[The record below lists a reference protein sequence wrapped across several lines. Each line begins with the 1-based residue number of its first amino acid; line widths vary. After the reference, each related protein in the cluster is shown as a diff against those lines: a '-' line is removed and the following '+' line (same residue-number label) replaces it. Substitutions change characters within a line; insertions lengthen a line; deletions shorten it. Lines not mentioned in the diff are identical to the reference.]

1 MNDTELMTII
11 RKAIEEVTK
20 DEKAASKCSKCVCD
34 GEVEDISAYSL
45 REEFNIP
52 NPYNKEEYLRIKAKT
67 DARLGVWR
75 CGPRPLT
82 RTTLR
87 VRADNA
93 AAMDAVFND
102 VSEEYLKRNNLKS
115 YTTKCSSKEEYL
127 TRPDLGRVF
136 DDETM
141 AQIKKDCINDPDV
154 QIVVSDGLSSSAVE
168 ANIDAVLPALYNGL
182 KSSGLKVGTPF
193 FVKYGRVGA
202 EDSVAKL
209 LNAKVTVILLGERPG
224 LATSSSLSAYCVYG
238 GYPGIP
244 EANRTVVSNIHKA
257 GTPPVEAGAYI
268 AELCQLM
275 CSKKASGLDLKAN

>member
-1 MNDTELMTII
+1 MNDTELMKII
-11 RKAIEEVTK
+11 REAIAQATQGE
-20 DEKAASKCSKCVCD
+20 AASKCACKCECD
-34 GEVEDISAYSL
+34 GEVDDISAYSL

-52 NPYNKEEYLRIKAKT
+52 NPYNKEEYMRIKAKT

-75 CGPRPLT
+75 AGPRPLT

-102 VSEEYLKRNNLKS
+102 VHEEYLERNNLKT
-115 YTTKCSSKEEYL
+115 YQTKCDSKETYL

-136 DDETM
+136 DDET
-141 AQIKKDCINDPDV
+141 AAKIKAECINDPDV

-168 ANIDAVLPALYNGL
+168 ANIDAVLPAIYNGL
-182 KSSGLKVGTPF
+182 KATNLKVGTPF

-202 EDSVAKL
+202 EDSVAQIL
-209 LNAKVTVILLGERPG
+209 GAKVTVILLGERPG

-268 AELCQLM
+268 AELCKQM
-275 CSKKASGLDLKAN
+275 YDKKASGLDLKA

>member
-1 MNDTELMTII
+1 MNDTELMKII
-11 RKAIEEVTK
+11 REAIAQATQGE
-20 DEKAASKCSKCVCD
+20 AASKCACKCECD
-34 GEVEDISAYSL
+34 GEVDDISAYSL

-52 NPYNKEEYLRIKAKT
+52 NPYNKEEYMRIKAKT

-75 CGPRPLT
+75 AGPRPLT

-102 VSEEYLKRNNLKS
+102 VHEEYLERNNLKT
-115 YTTKCSSKEEYL
+115 YQTKCDSKETYL

-136 DDETM
+136 DDET
-141 AQIKKDCINDPDV
+141 AAKIKAECINDPDV

-168 ANIDAVLPALYNGL
+168 ANIDAVLPAIYNGL
-182 KSSGLKVGTPF
+182 KATNLKVGTPF

-202 EDSVAKL
+202 EDSVAQI

-268 AELCQLM
+268 AELCKQM
-275 CSKKASGLDLKAN
+275 YDKKASGLDLKA

>member
-1 MNDTELMTII
+1 MNDTELMKII
-11 RKAIEEVTK
+11 REAIAQATQGE
-20 DEKAASKCSKCVCD
+20 AASKCACKCECD
-34 GEVEDISAYSL
+34 GEVDDISAYSL

-52 NPYNKEEYLRIKAKT
+52 NPYNKEEYMRLKAKT

-75 CGPRPLT
+75 AGPRPLT

-102 VSEEYLKRNNLKS
+102 VHEEYLERNNLKT
-115 YTTKCSSKEEYL
+115 YQTKCDSKETYL

-136 DDETM
+136 DDET
-141 AQIKKDCINDPDV
+141 AAKIKAECISDPDV
-154 QIVVSDGLSSSAVE
+154 QVIVSDGLSSSAVE
-168 ANIDAVLPALYNGL
+168 ANIDAVLPAIFNGL
-182 KSSGLKVGTPF
+182 KATGLKVGTPF

-202 EDSVAKL
+202 EDSVASIL
-209 LNAKVTVILLGERPG
+209 GAKVTVILLGERPG
-224 LATSSSLSAYCVYG
+224 LATSSSLSAYIVYG

-268 AELCQLM
+268 AELCKQM
-275 CSKKASGLDLKAN
+275 YDKKASGLDLKA

>member
-1 MNDTELMTII
+1 MNDTELMKII
-11 RKAIEEVTK
+11 REAIAQATQGE
-20 DEKAASKCSKCVCD
+20 AASKCACKCECD
-34 GEVEDISAYSL
+34 GEVDDISAYSL

-52 NPYNKEEYLRIKAKT
+52 NPYNKEEYMRIKAKT

-75 CGPRPLT
+75 AGPRPLT

-102 VSEEYLKRNNLKS
+102 VHEEYLERNNLKT
-115 YTTKCSSKEEYL
+115 YQTKCDSKETYL

-136 DDETM
+136 DDATA
-141 AQIKKDCINDPDV
+141 AQIKADCIAEPDV

-168 ANIDAVLPALYNGL
+168 ANIDAVLPAIYNGL
-182 KSSGLKVGTPF
+182 KATNLKVGTPF

-202 EDSVAKL
+202 EDSVAKI

-268 AELCQLM
+268 AELCKQM
-275 CSKKASGLDLKAN
+275 YDKKASGLDLKA

>member
-1 MNDTELMTII
+1 MNDTELMKII
-11 RKAIEEVTK
+11 REAIAQATQGE
-20 DEKAASKCSKCVCD
+20 AASKCACKCECD

-52 NPYNKEEYLRIKAKT
+52 NPYNKEEYMRIKAKT

-75 CGPRPLT
+75 AGPRPLT

-102 VSEEYLKRNNLKS
+102 VHEEYLERNNLKT
-115 YTTKCSSKEEYL
+115 YQTKCDSKETYL

-136 DDETM
+136 DDET
-141 AQIKKDCINDPDV
+141 AAKIKAECINDPDV

-168 ANIDAVLPALYNGL
+168 ANIDAVLPAIYNGL
-182 KSSGLKVGTPF
+182 KATNLKVGTPF

-202 EDSVAKL
+202 EDSVAKI

-268 AELCQLM
+268 AELCKQM
-275 CSKKASGLDLKAN
+275 YDKKASGLDLKA

>member
-1 MNDTELMTII
+1 MNDTELMKII
-11 RKAIEEVTK
+11 REAIAQATQGE
-20 DEKAASKCSKCVCD
+20 AASKCACKCECD
-34 GEVEDISAYSL
+34 GEVDDISAYSL

-52 NPYNKEEYLRIKAKT
+52 NPYNKEEYMRIKAKT

-75 CGPRPLT
+75 AGPRPLT

-102 VSEEYLKRNNLKS
+102 VHEEYLERNNLKT
-115 YTTKCSSKEEYL
+115 YQTKCDSKETYL

-136 DDETM
+136 DDET
-141 AQIKKDCINDPDV
+141 AAKIKAECINDADV

-168 ANIDAVLPALYNGL
+168 ANIDAVLPAIYNGL
-182 KSSGLKVGTPF
+182 KATNLKVGTPF

-202 EDSVAKL
+202 EDSVASVL
-209 LNAKVTVILLGERPG
+209 GAKVTVILLGERPG
-224 LATSSSLSAYCVYG
+224 LATSSSLSAYIVYG

-268 AELCQLM
+268 AELCKQIFD
-275 CSKKASGLDLKAN
+275 KKASGLDLKA

>member
-1 MNDTELMTII
+1 M
-11 RKAIEEVTK
+11 
-20 DEKAASKCSKCVCD
+20 
-34 GEVEDISAYSL
+34 
-45 REEFNIP
+45 
-52 NPYNKEEYLRIKAKT
+52 RIKAKT

-75 CGPRPLT
+75 AGPRPLT

-102 VSEEYLKRNNLKS
+102 VHEEYLERNNLKT
-115 YTTKCSSKEEYL
+115 YQTKCDSKETYL

-136 DDETM
+136 DDET
-141 AQIKKDCINDPDV
+141 AAKIKAECISDPDV

-168 ANIDAVLPALYNGL
+168 ANIDAVLPAIYNGL
-182 KSSGLKVGTPF
+182 KATGLKVGTPF

-202 EDSVAKL
+202 EDSIAKI

-268 AELCQLM
+268 AELCKQM
-275 CSKKASGLDLKAN
+275 YDKKASGLDLKA

>member
-1 MNDTELMTII
+1 MNDTELMKII
-11 RKAIEEVTK
+11 REAIAQATQGE
-20 DEKAASKCSKCVCD
+20 AASKCACKCECD

-52 NPYNKEEYLRIKAKT
+52 NPYNKEEYMRIKAKT

-75 CGPRPLT
+75 AGPRPLT

-102 VSEEYLKRNNLKS
+102 VHEEYLERNNLKT
-115 YTTKCSSKEEYL
+115 YQTKCDSKETYL

-136 DDETM
+136 DDATA
-141 AQIKKDCINDPDV
+141 AQIKADCIAEPDV

-168 ANIDAVLPALYNGL
+168 ANIDAVLPAIYNGL
-182 KSSGLKVGTPF
+182 KATGLKIGTPF

-202 EDSVAKL
+202 EDSVAQIL
-209 LNAKVTVILLGERPG
+209 GAKVTVILLGERPG

-268 AELCQLM
+268 AELCKQM
-275 CSKKASGLDLKAN
+275 YDKKASGLDLKA

>member
-1 MNDTELMTII
+1 MNDTELMKII
-11 RKAIEEVTK
+11 REAIAQATQGE
-20 DEKAASKCSKCVCD
+20 AASKCACKCECD
-34 GEVEDISAYSL
+34 GEVDDISAYSL

-52 NPYNKEEYLRIKAKT
+52 NPYNKEEYMRLKAKT

-75 CGPRPLT
+75 AGPRPLT

-102 VSEEYLKRNNLKS
+102 VHEEYLERNNLKT
-115 YTTKCSSKEEYL
+115 YQTKCDSKETYL
-127 TRPDLGRVF
+127 TRPDLGRIF
-136 DDETM
+136 DEET
-141 AQIKKDCINDPDV
+141 AAKIKAECISDPDV
-154 QIVVSDGLSSSAVE
+154 QVIVSDGLSSSAVE
-168 ANIDAVLPALYNGL
+168 ANIDAVLPAIYNGL
-182 KSSGLKVGTPF
+182 KATNLKVGTPF

-202 EDSVAKL
+202 EDSVAKI

-224 LATSSSLSAYCVYG
+224 LATSSSLSAYIVYG

-268 AELCQLM
+268 AELCKQIYD
-275 CSKKASGLDLKAN
+275 KKASGLDLKA

>member
-1 MNDTELMTII
+1 MNDTELMKII
-11 RKAIEEVTK
+11 REAIAQATQGE
-20 DEKAASKCSKCVCD
+20 AASKCACKCECD
-34 GEVEDISAYSL
+34 GEVDDISAYSL

-52 NPYNKEEYLRIKAKT
+52 NPYNKEEYMRIKAKT

-75 CGPRPLT
+75 AGPRPLT

-102 VSEEYLKRNNLKS
+102 VHEEYLERNNLKT
-115 YTTKCSSKEEYL
+115 YQTKCDSKETYL

-136 DDETM
+136 DDET
-141 AQIKKDCINDPDV
+141 AAKIKAECINDPDV

-168 ANIDAVLPALYNGL
+168 ANIDAVLPAIYNGL
-182 KSSGLKVGTPF
+182 KATNLKVGTPF

-202 EDSVAKL
+202 EDSVAKI

-268 AELCQLM
+268 AELCKQIYD
-275 CSKKASGLDLKAN
+275 KKASGLDLKA

>member
-1 MNDTELMTII
+1 MNDTELMKII
-11 RKAIEEVTK
+11 REAIAQATQGE
-20 DEKAASKCSKCVCD
+20 AASKCACKCECD
-34 GEVEDISAYSL
+34 GEVDDISAYSL

-52 NPYNKEEYLRIKAKT
+52 NPYNKEEYMRIKAKT

-75 CGPRPLT
+75 AGPRPLT

-102 VSEEYLKRNNLKS
+102 VHEEYLERNNLKT
-115 YTTKCSSKEEYL
+115 YQTKCDSKETYL

-136 DDETM
+136 DDET
-141 AQIKKDCINDPDV
+141 AAKIKAECINDADV

-168 ANIDAVLPALYNGL
+168 ANIDAVLPAIFNGL
-182 KSSGLKVGTPF
+182 KATGLKVGTPF

-202 EDSVAKL
+202 EDSVASVL
-209 LNAKVTVILLGERPG
+209 GAKVTVILLGERPG
-224 LATSSSLSAYCVYG
+224 LATSSSLSAYIVYG

-268 AELCQLM
+268 AELCKQIFD
-275 CSKKASGLDLKAN
+275 KKASGLDLKA

>member
-1 MNDTELMTII
+1 MNDTELMRII
-11 RKAIEEVTK
+11 REAIAQATQGE
-20 DEKAASKCSKCVCD
+20 AASKCACKCECD
-34 GEVEDISAYSL
+34 GEVDDISAYSL

-52 NPYNKEEYLRIKAKT
+52 NPYNKEEYMRIKAKT

-75 CGPRPLT
+75 AGPRPLT

-102 VSEEYLKRNNLKS
+102 VHEECLERNNLKT
-115 YTTKCSSKEEYL
+115 YQTKCDSKETYL

-136 DDETM
+136 DDET
-141 AQIKKDCINDPDV
+141 AAKIKAECINDPDV

-168 ANIDAVLPALYNGL
+168 ANIDAVLPAIYNGL
-182 KSSGLKVGTPF
+182 KATNLKVGTPF

-202 EDSVAKL
+202 EDSVAKI

-268 AELCQLM
+268 AELCKQM
-275 CSKKASGLDLKAN
+275 YDKKASGLDLKA

>member
-1 MNDTELMTII
+1 MNDTELMKII
-11 RKAIEEVTK
+11 REAIAQATQGE
-20 DEKAASKCSKCVCD
+20 AASKCACKCECD
-34 GEVEDISAYSL
+34 GEVDDISAYSL

-52 NPYNKEEYLRIKAKT
+52 NPYNKEEYMRIKAKT

-75 CGPRPLT
+75 AGPRPLT

-102 VSEEYLKRNNLKS
+102 VHEEYLERNNLKT
-115 YTTKCSSKEEYL
+115 YQTKCDSKETYL

-136 DDETM
+136 DDETA
-141 AQIKKDCINDPDV
+141 AQIKKDCIAEPDV

-168 ANIDAVLPALYNGL
+168 ANIDAVLPAIFNGL
-182 KSSGLKVGTPF
+182 KATGLKVGTPF

-202 EDSVAKL
+202 EDSVAQIL
-209 LNAKVTVILLGERPG
+209 GAKVTVILLGERPG
-224 LATSSSLSAYCVYG
+224 LATSSSLSAYIVYG

-268 AELCQLM
+268 AELCKQIFD
-275 CSKKASGLDLKAN
+275 KKASGLDLKA

>member
-1 MNDTELMTII
+1 MNDTELMAII
-11 RKAIEEVTK
+11 RKAVKEATK
-20 DEKAASKCSKCVCD
+20 GKNTTVSAKCVCD
-34 GEVEDISAYSL
+34 GEVDDISAYSL
-45 REEFNIP
+45 RDEFNIP

-75 CGPRPLT
+75 SGPRPLT

-102 VSEEYLKRNNLKS
+102 VDEKYLERNNLKS

-127 TRPDLGRVF
+127 TRPDLGRIF
-136 DDETM
+136 DEETM
-141 AQIKKDCINDPDV
+141 AQIKKDCVNAPDI

-168 ANIDAVLPALYNGL
+168 ANIDTVLPAIMNGL
-182 KSSGLKVGTPF
+182 KNTGLKIGTPF
-193 FVKYGRVGA
+193 FVKYGRVGV

-238 GYPGIP
+238 GHPGIP

-275 CSKKASGLDLKAN
+275 YSKKASGLDLKAN

>member
-1 MNDTELMTII
+1 MNDTELMKII
-11 RKAIEEVTK
+11 REAIAQATQGE
-20 DEKAASKCSKCVCD
+20 AAPKCACKCECD
-34 GEVEDISAYSL
+34 GEVDDISAYSL

-52 NPYNKEEYLRIKAKT
+52 NPYNKEEYMRLKAKT

-75 CGPRPLT
+75 AGPRPLT

-102 VSEEYLKRNNLKS
+102 VHEEYLERNNLKT
-115 YTTKCSSKEEYL
+115 YQTKCDSKETYL
-127 TRPDLGRVF
+127 TRPDLGRIF
-136 DDETM
+136 DEETA
-141 AQIKKDCINDPDV
+141 AQIKKDCINEPDV

-168 ANIDAVLPALYNGL
+168 ANIDAVLPAIYNGL
-182 KSSGLKVGTPF
+182 KATNLKVGTPF

-202 EDSVAKL
+202 EDSVAKIL
-209 LNAKVTVILLGERPG
+209 GAKVTVILLGERPG

-268 AELCQLM
+268 AELCKQM
-275 CSKKASGLDLKAN
+275 YDKKASGLDLKA

>member
-1 MNDTELMTII
+1 MNDTELMKII
-11 RKAIEEVTK
+11 REAIAQATQGE
-20 DEKAASKCSKCVCD
+20 AASKCACKCECD
-34 GEVEDISAYSL
+34 GEVDDISAYSL

-52 NPYNKEEYLRIKAKT
+52 NPYNKEEYMRIKAKT

-75 CGPRPLT
+75 AGPRPLT

-102 VSEEYLKRNNLKS
+102 VHEEYLERNNLKT
-115 YTTKCSSKEEYL
+115 YQTKCDSKETYL

-136 DDETM
+136 DDET
-141 AQIKKDCINDPDV
+141 AAKIKAECINEPDV

-168 ANIDAVLPALYNGL
+168 ANIDAVLPAIYNGL
-182 KSSGLKVGTPF
+182 KATNLKVGTPF

-202 EDSVAKL
+202 EDSVAKI

-268 AELCQLM
+268 AELCKQM
-275 CSKKASGLDLKAN
+275 FDKKASGLDLKA

>member
-1 MNDTELMTII
+1 MNDTELMKII
-11 RKAIEEVTK
+11 REAIAQATQGE
-20 DEKAASKCSKCVCD
+20 AASKCACKCECD
-34 GEVEDISAYSL
+34 GEVDDISAYSL

-52 NPYNKEEYLRIKAKT
+52 NPYNKEEYMRIKAKT

-75 CGPRPLT
+75 AGPRPLT

-102 VSEEYLKRNNLKS
+102 VHEEYLERNNLKT
-115 YTTKCSSKEEYL
+115 YQTKCDSKETYL

-136 DDETM
+136 DDET
-141 AQIKKDCINDPDV
+141 AAKIKAECINDPDV

-168 ANIDAVLPALYNGL
+168 ANIDAVLPAIYNGL
-182 KSSGLKVGTPF
+182 KATNLKVGTPF

-202 EDSVAKL
+202 EDSVASVL
-209 LNAKVTVILLGERPG
+209 GAKVTVILLGERPG

-268 AELCQLM
+268 AELCKQM
-275 CSKKASGLDLKAN
+275 YDKKASGLDLKA

>member
-1 MNDTELMTII
+1 MNDTELMKII
-11 RKAIEEVTK
+11 REAIAQATQGE
-20 DEKAASKCSKCVCD
+20 AASKCACKCECD
-34 GEVEDISAYSL
+34 GEVDDIPAYSL

-52 NPYNKEEYLRIKAKT
+52 NPYNKEEYMRIKAKT

-75 CGPRPLT
+75 AGPRPLT

-102 VSEEYLKRNNLKS
+102 VHEEYLERNNLKT
-115 YTTKCSSKEEYL
+115 YQTKCDSKETYL

-136 DDETM
+136 DDET
-141 AQIKKDCINDPDV
+141 AAKTKAECISDPDV

-168 ANIDAVLPALYNGL
+168 ANIDAVLPAIYNGL
-182 KSSGLKVGTPF
+182 KATNLKVGTPF

-202 EDSVAKL
+202 EDSVASIL
-209 LNAKVTVILLGERPG
+209 GAKVTVILLGERPG
-224 LATSSSLSAYCVYG
+224 LATSSSLSAYIVYG

-268 AELCQLM
+268 AELCKQIYD
-275 CSKKASGLDLKAN
+275 KKASGLDLKA

>member
-1 MNDTELMTII
+1 MNDTELMKII
-11 RKAIEEVTK
+11 REAIAQATQGE
-20 DEKAASKCSKCVCD
+20 AASKCACKCECD
-34 GEVEDISAYSL
+34 GEVDDISAYSL

-52 NPYNKEEYLRIKAKT
+52 NPYNKEEYMRIKAKT

-75 CGPRPLT
+75 AGPRPLT

-102 VSEEYLKRNNLKS
+102 VHEEYLERNNLKT
-115 YTTKCSSKEEYL
+115 YQTKCDSKETYL

-136 DDETM
+136 DDET
-141 AQIKKDCINDPDV
+141 AAKIKAECINDPDV

-168 ANIDAVLPALYNGL
+168 ANIDAVLPAIYNGL
-182 KSSGLKVGTPF
+182 ISTGLKVGTPF

-202 EDSVAKL
+202 EDSVAKI

-268 AELCQLM
+268 AELCKQM
-275 CSKKASGLDLKAN
+275 YDKKASGLDLKA

>member
-1 MNDTELMTII
+1 MNDTELMKII
-11 RKAIEEVTK
+11 REAIAQATQGE
-20 DEKAASKCSKCVCD
+20 AAPKCECKCECD
-34 GEVEDISAYSL
+34 GEVDDISAYSL

-52 NPYNKEEYLRIKAKT
+52 NPYNKEEYMRIKAKT

-75 CGPRPLT
+75 AGPRPLT

-102 VSEEYLKRNNLKS
+102 VHEEYLERNNLKT
-115 YTTKCSSKEEYL
+115 YQTKCDSKETYL

-136 DDETM
+136 DDET
-141 AQIKKDCINDPDV
+141 AAKIKAECINEPDV

-168 ANIDAVLPALYNGL
+168 ANIDAVLPAIYNGL
-182 KSSGLKVGTPF
+182 KATNLKVGTPF

-202 EDSVAKL
+202 EDSVASVL
-209 LNAKVTVILLGERPG
+209 GAKVTVILLGERPG
-224 LATSSSLSAYCVYG
+224 LATSSSLSAYIVYG

-268 AELCQLM
+268 AELCKQIFD
-275 CSKKASGLDLKAN
+275 KKASGLDLKA

>member
-1 MNDTELMTII
+1 MKII
-11 RKAIEEVTK
+11 REAIAQATQGE
-20 DEKAASKCSKCVCD
+20 AASKCACKCECD

-52 NPYNKEEYLRIKAKT
+52 NPYNKEEYMRIKAKT

-75 CGPRPLT
+75 AGPRPLT

-102 VSEEYLKRNNLKS
+102 VHEEYLERNNLKT
-115 YTTKCSSKEEYL
+115 YQTKCDSKETYL

-136 DDETM
+136 DDET
-141 AQIKKDCINDPDV
+141 AAKIKAECINEPDV

-168 ANIDAVLPALYNGL
+168 ANIDAVLPAIYNGL
-182 KSSGLKVGTPF
+182 KATNLKVGTPF

-202 EDSVAKL
+202 EDSVASVL
-209 LNAKVTVILLGERPG
+209 GAKVTVILLGERPG
-224 LATSSSLSAYCVYG
+224 LATSSSLSAYIVYG

-268 AELCQLM
+268 AELCKQIFD
-275 CSKKASGLDLKAN
+275 KKASGLDLKA

>member
-1 MNDTELMTII
+1 MNDTELIKII
-11 RKAIEEVTK
+11 REAIAQATQGE
-20 DEKAASKCSKCVCD
+20 AASKCACKCECD
-34 GEVEDISAYSL
+34 GEVDDISAYSL

-52 NPYNKEEYLRIKAKT
+52 NPYNKEEYMRIKAKT

-75 CGPRPLT
+75 AGPRPLT

-102 VSEEYLKRNNLKS
+102 VHEEYLERNNLKT
-115 YTTKCSSKEEYL
+115 YQTKCDSKETYL

-136 DDETM
+136 DDET
-141 AQIKKDCINDPDV
+141 AAKIKAECINEPDV

-168 ANIDAVLPALYNGL
+168 ANIDAVLPAIYNGL
-182 KSSGLKVGTPF
+182 KATNLKVGTPF

-202 EDSVAKL
+202 EDSVAKI

-268 AELCQLM
+268 AELCKQM
-275 CSKKASGLDLKAN
+275 YDKKASGLDLKA

>member
-1 MNDTELMTII
+1 MNDTELMKII
-11 RKAIEEVTK
+11 REAIAQATQGEAAPKAC
-20 DEKAASKCSKCVCD
+20 KCECD
-34 GEVEDISAYSL
+34 GEVDDISAYSL

-52 NPYNKEEYLRIKAKT
+52 NPYNKEEYMRLKAKT

-75 CGPRPLT
+75 AGPRPLT

-102 VSEEYLKRNNLKS
+102 VHEEYLERNNLKT
-115 YTTKCSSKEEYL
+115 YQTKCDSKETYL
-127 TRPDLGRVF
+127 TRPDLGRIF
-136 DDETM
+136 DEETA
-141 AQIKKDCINDPDV
+141 AQIKKDCINEPDV

-168 ANIDAVLPALYNGL
+168 ANIDAVLPAIYNGL
-182 KSSGLKVGTPF
+182 KATNLKVGTPF

-202 EDSVAKL
+202 EDSVAKI

-268 AELCQLM
+268 AELCKQM
-275 CSKKASGLDLKAN
+275 YDKKASGLDLKA

>member
-1 MNDTELMTII
+1 MNDTELMKII
-11 RKAIEEVTK
+11 REAIAQATQGE
-20 DEKAASKCSKCVCD
+20 AASKCECKCECD
-34 GEVEDISAYSL
+34 GEVDDISAYSL

-52 NPYNKEEYLRIKAKT
+52 NPYNKEEYMRIKAKT

-75 CGPRPLT
+75 AGPRPLT

-102 VSEEYLKRNNLKS
+102 VHEEYLERNNLKT
-115 YTTKCSSKEEYL
+115 YQTKCDSKETYL

-136 DDETM
+136 DDET
-141 AQIKKDCINDPDV
+141 AAKIKAECINEPDV

-168 ANIDAVLPALYNGL
+168 ANIDAVLPAIYNGL
-182 KSSGLKVGTPF
+182 KATNLKVGTPF

-202 EDSVAKL
+202 EDSVASVL
-209 LNAKVTVILLGERPG
+209 GAKVTVILLGERPG
-224 LATSSSLSAYCVYG
+224 LATSSSLSAYIVYG

-268 AELCQLM
+268 AELCKQIYD
-275 CSKKASGLDLKAN
+275 KKASGLDLKA

>member
-1 MNDTELMTII
+1 MNDTELMKII
-11 RKAIEEVTK
+11 REAIAQATQGE
-20 DEKAASKCSKCVCD
+20 AASKCACKCECD
-34 GEVEDISAYSL
+34 GEVDDISAYSL

-52 NPYNKEEYLRIKAKT
+52 NPYNKEEYMRIKAKT

-75 CGPRPLT
+75 AGPRPLT

-102 VSEEYLKRNNLKS
+102 VHEEYLERNNLKT
-115 YTTKCSSKEEYL
+115 YQTKCDSKETYL

-136 DDETM
+136 DDET
-141 AQIKKDCINDPDV
+141 AAKIKAECINDPDV

-168 ANIDAVLPALYNGL
+168 ANIDAVLPAIYNGL
-182 KSSGLKVGTPF
+182 KATNLKVGTPF

-202 EDSVAKL
+202 EDSVASV

-224 LATSSSLSAYCVYG
+224 LATSSSLSAYIVYG

-268 AELCQLM
+268 AELCKQM
-275 CSKKASGLDLKAN
+275 YDKKASGLDLKA

>member
-1 MNDTELMTII
+1 MNDTELMKII
-11 RKAIEEVTK
+11 REAIAQATQGE
-20 DEKAASKCSKCVCD
+20 AASKCACKCECD
-34 GEVEDISAYSL
+34 GEVDDISAYSL

-52 NPYNKEEYLRIKAKT
+52 NPYNKEEYMRIKAKT

-75 CGPRPLT
+75 AGPRPLT

-93 AAMDAVFND
+93 AAMDADFND
-102 VSEEYLKRNNLKS
+102 VHEEYLERNNLKT
-115 YTTKCSSKEEYL
+115 YQTKCDSKETYL

-136 DDETM
+136 NDET
-141 AQIKKDCINDPDV
+141 AAKIKAECISDPDV

-168 ANIDAVLPALYNGL
+168 ANIDAVLPAIYNGL
-182 KSSGLKVGTPF
+182 KATNLKVGTPF

-202 EDSVAKL
+202 EDSVASVL
-209 LNAKVTVILLGERPG
+209 GAKVTVILLGERPG

-268 AELCQLM
+268 AELCKQM
-275 CSKKASGLDLKAN
+275 YDKKASGLDLKA

>member
-1 MNDTELMTII
+1 MNDTELMKII
-11 RKAIEEVTK
+11 REAIAQATQGE
-20 DEKAASKCSKCVCD
+20 AASKCACKCECD
-34 GEVEDISAYSL
+34 GEVDDISAYSL

-52 NPYNKEEYLRIKAKT
+52 NPYNKEEYMRIKAKT

-75 CGPRPLT
+75 AGPRPLT

-102 VSEEYLKRNNLKS
+102 VHEEYLERNNLKT
-115 YTTKCSSKEEYL
+115 YQTKCDSKETYL

-136 DDETM
+136 DDET
-141 AQIKKDCINDPDV
+141 AAKIKAECINDPDV

-168 ANIDAVLPALYNGL
+168 ANIDAVLPAIYNGL
-182 KSSGLKVGTPF
+182 KATNLKVGTPF

-202 EDSVAKL
+202 EDSVASIL
-209 LNAKVTVILLGERPG
+209 GAKVTVILLGERPG
-224 LATSSSLSAYCVYG
+224 LATSSSLSAYIVYG

-268 AELCQLM
+268 AELCKQIFD
-275 CSKKASGLDLKAN
+275 KKASGLDLKA

>member
-1 MNDTELMTII
+1 MNDTELMKII
-11 RKAIEEVTK
+11 REAIAQATQGE
-20 DEKAASKCSKCVCD
+20 AASKCACKCECD
-34 GEVEDISAYSL
+34 GEVDDISAYSL

-52 NPYNKEEYLRIKAKT
+52 NPYNKEEYMRIKAKT

-75 CGPRPLT
+75 AGPRPLT

-102 VSEEYLKRNNLKS
+102 VHEEYLERNNLKT
-115 YTTKCSSKEEYL
+115 YQTKCDSKETYL

-136 DDETM
+136 DDET
-141 AQIKKDCINDPDV
+141 AAKIKAECINDPDV

-168 ANIDAVLPALYNGL
+168 ANIDAVLPAIYNGL
-182 KSSGLKVGTPF
+182 KATNLKVGTPF

-202 EDSVAKL
+202 EDSVASVL
-209 LNAKVTVILLGERPG
+209 GAKVTVILLGERPG
-224 LATSSSLSAYCVYG
+224 LATSSSLSAYIVYG

-268 AELCQLM
+268 AELCKQIFD
-275 CSKKASGLDLKAN
+275 KKASGLDLKA

>member
-1 MNDTELMTII
+1 MNDTELMKII
-11 RKAIEEVTK
+11 REAIAQATQGE
-20 DEKAASKCSKCVCD
+20 AASKCACKCECD
-34 GEVEDISAYSL
+34 GEVDDISAYSL

-52 NPYNKEEYLRIKAKT
+52 NPYNKEEYMRLKAKT

-75 CGPRPLT
+75 AGPRPLT

-102 VSEEYLKRNNLKS
+102 VHEEYLERNNLKT
-115 YTTKCSSKEEYL
+115 YQTKCDSKETYL

-136 DDETM
+136 DDET
-141 AQIKKDCINDPDV
+141 AAKIKAECISDPDV

-168 ANIDAVLPALYNGL
+168 ANIDAVLPAIYNGL
-182 KSSGLKVGTPF
+182 KATNLKVGTPF

-202 EDSVAKL
+202 EDSVAKI

-268 AELCQLM
+268 AELCKQM
-275 CSKKASGLDLKAN
+275 YDKKASGLDLKA